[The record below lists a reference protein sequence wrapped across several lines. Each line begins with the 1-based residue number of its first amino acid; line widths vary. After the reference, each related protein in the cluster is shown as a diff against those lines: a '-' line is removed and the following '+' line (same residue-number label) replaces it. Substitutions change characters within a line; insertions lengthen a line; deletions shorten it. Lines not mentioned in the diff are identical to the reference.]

1 MVKASEL
8 PIDTKASAMDMA
20 QEIFGNGI
28 TIQTASY
35 TGAGTA
41 SGVFS
46 DGDNVAPGITPSDS
60 GVILSTGKAKDVTNS
75 KGDANVKSSTSTNQK
90 KSGDDDLEDI
100 SGQKTY
106 DASVFEASFT
116 PEGSTL
122 TMQVVF
128 SSEEYL
134 EYVDSGFNDAV
145 GVWVNG
151 EPAQLTVGTGD
162 ITINNINNESNQ
174 NLYVDNPASTDP
186 YNTEMDGF
194 TVTLTLKAPVNPDQI
209 NTIKIGIADGGDAHY
224 DSNLLIAGG
233 SVQTALV
240 AEDDQIEYD
249 GNGEFDLLAN
259 DSSSASSTLTITEIN
274 GQPVVQGDQITL
286 PSGEVITLTENGIEV
301 QSDGAD
307 DDSNAFSYKVEDE
320 VGNTDIAF
328 VTLNKTVP
336 CFVLGTLID
345 TDQGPRPVED
355 VQPGDLIPTRDHG
368 LQPVCW
374 VGRRTVPATGRYAPI
389 EIGAT
394 ALGNHGCIR
403 VSQQHR
409 ILLRGWRAE
418 LCCGVLEVLV
428 KARHLINEH
437 SIRACPGGDVTYVHL
452 LFDQHEIVTTDGLE
466 SESLYPGPT
475 VMQDMDDEVREEVF
489 ALFPEL
495 AIDQMGYGPIAR
507 PEARAQE
514 ARLITAP
521 CVFCNVSNA
530 GRLSR
535 AAAR

>member
-1 MVKASEL
+1 MVKAAEL
-8 PIDTKASAMDMA
+8 PIDTKADAMEMA

-28 TIQTASY
+28 QIESASY
-35 TGAGTA
+35 TGAGNA

-46 DGDNVAPGITPSDS
+46 DGDSVAPGVTPSDT
-60 GVILSTGKAKDVTNS
+60 GVILSTGKAKDITNS
-75 KGDANVKSSTSTNQK
+75 KGDANIKSSTSTNQK
-90 KSGDDDLEDI
+90 KAGDDDLEDI

-106 DASVFEASFT
+106 DAAVFEASFT

-162 ITINNINNESNQ
+162 ITINNINDESNQ

-194 TVTLTLKAPVNPDQI
+194 TVTLTLKASVNPDQI
-209 NTIKIGIADGGDAHY
+209 NTIKIGISDGGDAHY

-240 AEDDQIEYD
+240 AEDDQIEY
-249 GNGEFDLLAN
+249 GGSGEFDLLTN
-259 DSSSASSTLTITEIN
+259 DSSSTGSTLIITEIN

-286 PSGEVITLTENGIEV
+286 PSGEVITLTENGIKV
-301 QSDGAD
+301 QSSGAD
-307 DDSNAFSYKVEDE
+307 EDINTFSYKVKDED
-320 VGNTDIAF
+320 GNTDIAF
-328 VTLNKTVP
+328 VTLTKTVP
-336 CFVLGTLID
+336 CFVAGTLID
-345 TDQGPRPVED
+345 TVHGPRPVED
-355 VQPGDLIPTRDHG
+355 IQSGDLIPTRDHG
-368 LQPVCW
+368 LQPVRW
-374 VGRRTVPATGRYAPI
+374 VGCKTVRATDQHAPI

-394 ALGNHGCIR
+394 ALGNHGHIC
-403 VSQQHR
+403 VSPQHR

-418 LCCGVLEVLV
+418 LCSGYLEVLI
-428 KARHLINEH
+428 KARHLVNDH
-437 SIRACPGGDVTYVHL
+437 SIRPCPGNYDVTYIHL
-452 LFDQHEIVTTDGLE
+452 MFDRHEIVTTAGLE
-466 SESLYPGPT
+466 SESFHPGPT
-475 VMQDMDDEVREEVF
+475 VIQDMEEEVRTELF
-489 ALFPEL
+489 NLFPAL
-495 AIDQMGYGPIAR
+495 AVDPIGYGPIAR
-507 PEARAQE
+507 PEVRAQE

-521 CVFCNVSNA
+521 CIPNYMPKWPA
-530 GRLSR
+530 
-535 AAAR
+535 